1 LRIKFLLIL
10 LIIVNTSVFS
20 QNSSGAKHNLNTIKV
35 ESKKKKKGKK
45 HHSKKKKKKKGKEN
59 RYSIDKEISK
69 GRKKNEEGRKK
80 IDKKYKPKNQVYQDS
95 LNASAKVKRK
105 EAKQK
110 KKALRKMQKEINHPK
125 SKAQDG
131 PQQRVYKRLRKH
143 ERQTKRFIR
152 TGHREP
158 WWKRIFSKNARK
170 DRV

>member
-10 LIIVNTSVFS
+10 LIIVNTNVLS

-35 ESKKKKKGKK
+35 ESKKKKKK

-69 GRKKNEEGRKK
+69 GRKRNEEGRKK